1 MPGDPE
7 HVAAAIMAD
16 HQLSVAAEQGW
27 KPPPPAPELMKVG
40 DTMEGV
46 RNARYAA
53 RRPPAMRGG
62 RRSRP
67 MRARNA
73 GIDPA
78 DPVDQ

>member
-1 MPGDPE
+1 VPGDPE

-16 HQLSVAAEQGW
+16 HQLSVAAEQ
-27 KPPPPAPELMKVG
+27 PPPAPEPMKVG

-67 MRARNA
+67 MSAWNA